1 MLPEPHGGADYR
13 TLLSCAA
20 MTSRHT
26 LVHRIEDWAAKKPD
40 APALHG
46 QREDGSW
53 YTVSWAGYWTS
64 VREAAKGL
72 IALGHQ
78 AGECVAIVG
87 ANHPQWVQLE
97 FAIEAAAG
105 IPAPIYPTNTL
116 PQVAHIITNAG
127 ARIAICD
134 AEEQLDKYLALEKD
148 HGVEPFTKLVTFF
161 DLAHDDAR
169 VMSFDALCTLGREQP
184 DDELDR
190 RLASLK
196 DDTVCLLIYTSGTT
210 GVAKGVM
217 LDHKGQIVCGESIV
231 DVLSVFREKPYRAV
245 SYLPLCHQAEQMVTN
260 VGALEVG
267 GEIFFCPD
275 MTKVKDALLH
285 AHPTLFLAV
294 PRVWEKF
301 EAALRAKLGQATGV
315 KAKMASWAR
324 ETELGCFDAR
334 AGSPLRRK
342 LAHSLVLNKVKTAL
356 GLDQLEIAVTGAAPI
371 SVETQRFFASL
382 GIVLLDAYGMTETS
396 GVATFTRPDD
406 PVLGAV
412 GKPLACNEVRIGDE
426 GEIQLKG
433 RNMTRG
439 YFRMEE
445 ETKELFT
452 QDGWLKTGDMGS
464 LDEHQNVRITGR
476 LKELIV
482 TAGGKNV
489 APVEMETYIK
499 SIEGVG
505 QAVVIG
511 DRKPYLVALI
521 ALDPEALPKLRERY
535 PDDAQLRAYIEDEI
549 EQRCNAKVAKY
560 QTIKHFTILPNDL
573 TVEGGEL
580 TASMK
585 LRRKVIHEKY
595 AAEIEAMYASSSER
609 APAKRAPAPPA

>member
-1 MLPEPHGGADYR
+1 MLAEPHGGAEYR
-13 TLLSCAA
+13 SLLSCAA

-53 YTVSWAGYWTS
+53 YTITWAEYWTS

-72 IALGHQ
+72 IALGHRE
-78 AGECVAIVG
+78 GECVAIVG

-97 FAIEAAAG
+97 FAIEAAGG

-116 PQVAHIITNAG
+116 PQVGHIVTNAG
-127 ARIAICD
+127 AKIAICD
-134 AEEQLDKYLALEKD
+134 GVEQLDKYLALEKD
-148 HGVEPFTKLVTFF
+148 HGVAPFTKIVTFF
-161 DLAHDDAR
+161 DVPREDER
-169 VMSFDALCTLGREQP
+169 VMSFEALRELGRAEV
-184 DDELDR
+184 DDALDR
-190 RLASLK
+190 RLAGLSG
-196 DDTVCLLIYTSGTT
+196 DTVALLIYTSGTT

-217 LDHKGQIVCGESIV
+217 LDHGGQILCGEGV
-231 DVLSVFREKPYRAV
+231 VEVLSVFREKPYRAV
-245 SYLPLCHQAEQMVTN
+245 SYLPLCHQAEQLVTN
-260 VGALEVG
+260 VGALETG

-301 EAALRAKLGQATGV
+301 EAALRAKLGQATGI

-324 ETELGCFDAR
+324 ETELACFDAR
-334 AGSPLRRK
+334 SGTPLRRK

-356 GLDQLEIAVTGAAPI
+356 GLDQLEVAVTGAAPI
-371 SVETQRFFASL
+371 APETQRFFASL
-382 GIVLLDAYGMTETS
+382 GIVLLDGYGMTETS
-396 GVATFTRPDD
+396 GLATFTRPED
-406 PVLGAV
+406 PVFGAV
-412 GKPLACNEVRIGDE
+412 GKALSCNEVRIGDE
-426 GEIQLKG
+426 GEIQLRG

-445 ETKELFT
+445 ETRELFT
-452 QDGWLKTGDMGS
+452 PDGWLRTGDMGS
-464 LDEHQNVRITGR
+464 LDEHGNVRITGR

-489 APVEMETYIK
+489 APVEMESYIK
-499 SIEGVG
+499 SIEGVS

-521 ALDPEALPKLRERY
+521 TLDPEALPKLRERY
-535 PDDAQLRAYIEDEI
+535 PDDAALRAYLKDQVDE
-549 EQRCNAKVAKY
+549 RCNAKVAKY
-560 QTIKHFTILPNDL
+560 QTIKKLEILPNDL

-580 TASMK
+580 TASLK

-595 AAEIEAMYASSSER
+595 AAQIEAMYAAEAR
-609 APAKRAPAPPA
+609 AAASAPPA